1 MEAVQFC
8 ANDRQRVG
16 QLTCQQIDALQSL
29 RRTANHIQTKFRA
42 RCWVVSLISAGS
54 SRLFKPE
61 LLELL
66 AQYRMIKPLLRQM
79 VIAELADQVPTP
91 DEAGG
96 QVLAAFMREQGI
108 ESEEQ
113 LTTFLRLNLLQR
125 HELERQLLQPL
136 RLQHVVAEQFLPKA
150 EARFLQRKTK
160 LDRVVYSLLRLEDAG
175 LARELYLRINEG
187 ESDFAELAA
196 RYAEGPERTTRGVV
210 GPVPL
215 MQAHPVLAERL
226 RTGTPGVLMEPFR
239 IEKWWLVV
247 RLESYSPATLDDET
261 AQQMARE
268 LFEESVEEAVQ
279 QRINDLI
286 PLRFPQA

>member
-1 MEAVQFC
+1 
-8 ANDRQRVG
+8 
-16 QLTCQQIDALQSL
+16 
-29 RRTANHIQTKFRA
+29 
-42 RCWVVSLISAGS
+42 
-54 SRLFKPE
+54 
-61 LLELL
+61 
-66 AQYRMIKPLLRQM
+66 MIKPLLRQM
-79 VIAELADQVPTP
+79 VIAELAAQVPIP
-91 DEAGG
+91 DEAGA
-96 QVLAAFMREQGI
+96 QALTAFMQEQGI
-108 ESEEQ
+108 ENEEQ
-113 LTTFLRLNLLQR
+113 LNTFLCLNLLRRQ
-125 HELERQLLQPL
+125 ELEQQLIQPL
-136 RLQHVVAEQFLPKA
+136 RLQRFVADRFLPKA
-150 EARFLQRKTK
+150 EARFLQRKTQ

-226 RTGTPGVLMEPFR
+226 RTATPGVLMEPFR

-247 RLESYSPATLDDET
+247 RLETYSPATLDDDT

-286 PLRFPQA
+286 PLRFPEA